1 MFNVKKWKWKVETEM
16 SVLIVNG
23 FTLHL
28 LIIELYISSI
38 VSGASHWSAPELLEQ
53 CGINS
58 GLPTFGISDGD
69 T

>member
-1 MFNVKKWKWKVETEM
+1 MM
-16 SVLIVNG
+16 VLIKSVEKKISTLIIHG
-23 FTLHL
+23 FTLL
-28 LIIELYISSI
+28 LFINELYISSI
-38 VSGASHWSAPELLEQ
+38 VDGATHWSAPERLEQ